1 MTAEEFIAAAVNSDY
16 ASKRIA
22 KQYAGTRDSFSDD
35 DFIHVNRM
43 YERLRDQIDRIQSPG
58 SHGVKAMYQL
68 NGKTTKHFRPMG
80 SDQY

>member
-1 MTAEEFIAAAVNSDY
+1 MTAEEFIAAAVNSGY

-43 YERLRDQIDRIQSPG
+43 YERLRDQIDRIQ
-58 SHGVKAMYQL
+58 
-68 NGKTTKHFRPMG
+68 
-80 SDQY
+80 